1 MYFQY
6 VLEAEHT
13 IDRKCKKGR
22 KIIHWVGWSAKEPE
36 TKRTGR
42 IFFEISLPVTKFNPN
57 ILRKIVGPLSCFP
70 KLNDRLSLS
79 DPHSL
84 FAGGG
89 DVKDSVHAELYM
101 VG

>member
-6 VLEAEHT
+6 VLEAG
-13 IDRKCKKGR
+13 C
-22 KIIHWVGWSAKEPE
+22 
-36 TKRTGR
+36 
-42 IFFEISLPVTKFNPN
+42 IFFEIGLPVTKFNPN

-89 DVKDSVHAELYM
+89 DLKNSVHYELYM